1 MINLINKI
9 INYLYFSKQETELLI
24 PAQTGNRTIKMY
36 TSSERILS
44 VDHWP
49 PKRKDMQL
57 IIDLTNFIDSVILI
71 ILIILI
77 VLIISN
83 ILIILIISIILNILN
98 ILILLILLIILF
110 ILIIFVILLF

>member
-1 MINLINKI
+1 MNKI

-36 TSSERILS
+36 TGSERILS

-57 IIDLTNFIDSVILI
+57 IIDYFNYSNYSNYFNYSNYSNYFVILI

-77 VLIISN
+77 VKII
-83 ILIILIISIILNILN
+83 
-98 ILILLILLIILF
+98 
-110 ILIIFVILLF
+110 